1 MNKFYVYVHYRLT
14 DGKPFYV
21 GKGCGRRA
29 YVTSSRNAHWKSTR
43 NKHGMRVE
51 IVRKNLTE
59 DEALKLEIEYISK
72 FKEHYNCLC
81 NRTNGGDGCTGMFVS
96 AETRK
101 KLSKVQKGRQKSA
114 QELEN
119 IRQAGIL
126 RRGIKKT
133 QDQIEKMRKTLTGK
147 KHSDDTK
154 KKMSETRKNGRTNV
168 DNSIYIF
175 FSKDDVFVGK
185 RWELARYVGIPTRK
199 FRPMFDKQK
208 QKVCQ
213 GWSVLKLNEF
223 LILKEI
229 IC

>member
-1 MNKFYVYVHYRLT
+1 VCVHYRLT

-21 GKGCGRRA
+21 GKGCGKRD
-29 YVTSSRNAHWKSTR
+29 YKSSGRNSHWKNTR
-43 NKHGMRVE
+43 DKHGIRVE
-51 IVRKNLTE
+51 IVRENLSE

-72 FKEHYNCLC
+72 FRKHYDCLC
-81 NRTNGGDGCTGMFVS
+81 NRTNGGDGCHGMLVS
-96 AETRK
+96 AETRE
-101 KLSKVQKGRQKSA
+101 KLSKSHTGRQKSA
-114 QELEN
+114 GELEN
-119 IRQAGIL
+119 IRKAGIL
-126 RRGIKKT
+126 RRGVKKPR
-133 QDQIEKMRKTLTGK
+133 DQVEKMRKTLTGK

-168 DNSIYIF
+168 DHSIYVF

-185 RWELARYVGIPTRK
+185 RWELAKYVGIPTRK
-199 FRPMFDKQK
+199 FRPMFDKQR

-229 IC
+229 IYVDRN